1 MARLARAFLRP
12 YNEPIQIQHKRL
24 KLMVKNMITGSKGGS
39 SKTHTPK
46 ELEDNL
52 ISINKIKILLAVS
65 DGECDPNFS
74 LKNLYLDDVVVQNED
89 GTFNYENVK
98 AEFRPGTQDQDY
110 IQGFTDTASEVTVA
124 RDLTTKTPF
133 SISVTNKNLSAIRIK
148 ILMPRG
154 VTSEDDG
161 DLVGV
166 RVEYAVDMAV
176 DGGSFKQVL
185 SDVIDGK
192 TTSGYDRSRRIDLP
206 TFNQQV
212 ILRVRRVTPDSTTAK
227 VTDLIRL
234 QSYAEVVD
242 AKFRYPLTGLVYVE
256 FDSELFPNQIPRI
269 ATKKRWKLINVPS
282 NYDPVA
288 RTYSGSWNG
297 TFKKAWSNNPAWVLY
312 DIITSQR
319 YGLDQRELGVPIDK
333 WSLYDVGR
341 YCDQMVPDGKGGQ
354 EPRYL
359 CDVVIQ
365 SQVEAFQLV
374 TDICSIFRG
383 MTFWNGESLSIV
395 VDKPRD
401 PSYIFTN
408 DNVVNGEFSYTF
420 ASEKSMYTSCN
431 VTFDDEQN
439 MYQQDVEPVFD
450 TEAALRFGH
459 NPTSITAIGCTR
471 RSEANRRGRW
481 ILKTNLR
488 STTVN
493 FATGLEGMFPTIGD
507 VVAISDNFWSSN
519 LTLNLS
525 GRVMEVSGLQV
536 FVPFKVDARA
546 GDFIMI
552 NKPDGSPV
560 KRTISRVSGDGKTLE
575 LNVGFGFDVK
585 PDAVFAIE
593 RTDIALQKYV
603 VTEITKGDGDEE
615 FTYRVTA
622 VQYDPNKYDEID
634 YGVNIDD
641 RPTSIVDPDRLQA
654 PKNVRLS
661 SYSRV
666 IQGVSIETMHVS
678 WDKVEYASMYE
689 MQWRKG
695 NGNWHNTPQTAN
707 KETEVEG
714 IYAGTYSVRV
724 RAVSAG
730 GSASPWSAIVNATL
744 TGKVGEPG
752 APINLTASND
762 EVFGIRVKWGM
773 PEGTE
778 DTAYIELQQ
787 SETGK
792 AESATLLSLVP
803 YPQRE
808 YWHSILP
815 AGYTNY
821 YRVRSVDKIG
831 NVSAWTNF
839 VKGQSS
845 IDLDDIVGDIL
856 DDILK
861 SEGLKDLI
869 EGAIDQSEKI
879 KDAVESAKDSANK
892 IKNQAQAIIENALAT
907 DTNLRWTRVENG
919 KRKAEIGESFEMIA
933 TETEARI
940 EAIKKLRTEFDTG
953 ITAEITKVTKLISD
967 ETKARATQVSE
978 LKTEFTT
985 EIGKTNAK
993 VQKAQDAVTTESEAR
1008 AQAVQNLDAK
1018 LTKQINDAK
1027 VALNANISRVEQA
1040 VTDEAGARAEAV
1052 ESLKAQYKKDIG
1064 EAIKGAKTEFNA
1076 SIDKVNQAITSE
1088 EEARAQAVTSLDAKL
1103 TKQIGD
1109 AKTALGASIDR
1120 VDRAV
1125 TTEQQARAEAISGLD
1140 AKMTKLV
1147 GDTKTEINANVSRV
1161 DKAVAS
1167 EAEARAK
1174 ADTALSTRIGDTQAA
1189 LTQKMD
1195 SWVNAEQSG
1204 VMYGVNLGLK
1214 YKGKEYKAG
1223 MNLMLV
1229 GEGDNAK
1236 SQVLF
1241 SADRFAIIPSLSR
1254 GDLKTLPF
1262 VVENNQVFM
1271 QSTLIKDGTI
1281 TNAKIGNE
1289 IRSNNFVDG
1298 SQGWRIG
1305 KDGSSQFNNVIVRGA
1320 VYANDGYFNGT
1331 VYANRI
1337 EGDVMIAES
1346 ETIPFK
1352 TYDSVPGGDYEIF
1365 RINGENFDRQID
1377 TNLIVWCSCA
1387 QRNYFRLIVQT
1398 PGRGDVEYYYLDT
1411 GNDGGGRA
1419 FALRGFFIPAAGRG
1433 QQNRIIVRVQE
1444 SRKSTIKTYTPWVER
1459 EMGQKYN
1466 DVHNSTINNRNFIRE
1481 KTYIAAYRAGRRIIA

>member
-1 MARLARAFLRP
+1 
-12 YNEPIQIQHKRL
+12 
-24 KLMVKNMITGSKGGS
+24 MVKNVITGSKGGS
-39 SKTHTPK
+39 SKPKKPK
-46 ELEDNL
+46 EMEDNL
-52 ISINKIKILLAVS
+52 ISINKIKVLLAVS

-89 GTFNYENVK
+89 GTFNYEGVT
-98 AEFRPGTQDQDY
+98 AEFRPGTQDQSY
-110 IQGFTDTASEVTVA
+110 IQGFTDTSSEITVA
-124 RDLTTKTPF
+124 RDLTTKTPY
-133 SISVTNKNLSAIRIK
+133 SISVTNKNLSAIRIRV
-148 ILMPRG
+148 LMPRG

-176 DGGSFKQVL
+176 DGGSFNQVM
-185 SDVIDGK
+185 SDVIEGK

-206 TFNQQV
+206 SFNSQV
-212 ILRVRRVTPDSTTAK
+212 ILRVRRVTPDSNSAK
-227 VTDLIRL
+227 VADAIKL
-234 QSYAEVVD
+234 QSYAEVID

-256 FDSELFPNQIPRI
+256 FDSELFPNQIPNI
-269 ATKKRWKLINVPS
+269 STKKRWKLINIPS
-282 NYDPVA
+282 NYDPIA
-288 RTYSGSWNG
+288 RTYSGNWNG

-312 DIITSQR
+312 DLITNQR
-319 YGLDQRELGVPIDK
+319 YGLDQRELGIPLDK
-333 WSLYDVGR
+333 WALYDAGR
-341 YCDQMVPDGKGGQ
+341 YCDQMVPDGKGGT

-365 SQVEAFQLV
+365 SQVEAYQLV

-395 VDKPRD
+395 VDKPRE

-439 MYQQDVEPVFD
+439 LYQQDVEPVFD

-493 FATGLEGMFPTIGD
+493 FATGLEGMIPTIGD

-519 LTLNLS
+519 LALNLS

-536 FVPFKVDARA
+536 FLPFKVDARA

-552 NKPDGSPV
+552 NKPDGKPV
-560 KRTISRVSGDGKTLE
+560 KRTISRVSADGKTIE

-593 RTDIALQKYV
+593 RTDIALQQYV
-603 VTEITKGDGDEE
+603 VTQITKGDGDEE
-615 FTYRVTA
+615 FTYSITA
-622 VQYDPNKYDEID
+622 VQYDPNKYDAID
-634 YGVNIDD
+634 YGVNVDD
-641 RPTSIVDPDRLQA
+641 RPTSIVDPDRLAA
-654 PKNVRLS
+654 PKNVRVT

-666 IQGVSIETMHVS
+666 LQGVSVETMHVS
-678 WDKVEYASMYE
+678 WDKVPYASMYE

-707 KETEVEG
+707 KEIEVEG
-714 IYAGTYSVRV
+714 IYAGNYAVRV
-724 RAVSAG
+724 RSVSAS
-730 GSASPWSAIVNATL
+730 GSSSGWSNIVTASL

-752 APINLTASND
+752 APINLTASTD

-773 PEGTE
+773 PAGTE

-787 SETGK
+787 SETGSE
-792 AESATLLSLVP
+792 ESATLLTLVP
-803 YPQRE
+803 YPQSE

-815 AGYTNY
+815 AGYVNH
-821 YRVRSVDKIG
+821 YRIRSVDRIG

-839 VKGQSS
+839 VRGQSS
-845 IDLDDIVGDIL
+845 IDLDEIIGDIL
-856 DDILK
+856 DDILE

-869 EGAIDQSEKI
+869 EGSIEQSDKI
-879 KDAVESAKDSANK
+879 QDAVNTAKDAANK
-892 IKNQAQAIIENALAT
+892 IKNQAQAVIENALAT
-907 DTNLRWTRVENG
+907 DVNLRWNRVQNG
-919 KRKAEIGESFEMIA
+919 KRKAEIGQTVEMVA
-933 TETEARI
+933 DEKQARI
-940 EAIKKLRTEFDTG
+940 DAIAKLRTEFDKG
-953 ITAEITKVTKLISD
+953 ITAEITKVIRLISD
-967 ETKARATQVSE
+967 ESQTRATQVQE
-978 LKTEFTT
+978 LRTEFTT
-985 EIGKTNAK
+985 EIGKTNAS
-993 VQKAQDAVTTESEAR
+993 VQRAEEAITNESEAR
-1008 AQAVQNLDAK
+1008 AQAITNLDAK
-1018 LTKQINDAK
+1018 LTKVINDAK
-1027 VALNANISRVEQA
+1027 VELNANIQRVDQA
-1040 VTDEAGARAEAV
+1040 VTDEAGARAQAI
-1052 ESLKAQYKKDIG
+1052 ESLKAEFKKTID
-1064 EAIKGAKTEFNA
+1064 GAKKELTA
-1076 SIDKVNQAITSE
+1076 SIDRVDQAVTDES
-1088 EEARAQAVTSLDAKL
+1088 EARAQAVQSLDAKL
-1103 TKQIGD
+1103 
-1109 AKTALGASIDR
+1109 
-1120 VDRAV
+1120 
-1125 TTEQQARAEAISGLD
+1125 
-1140 AKMTKLV
+1140 TKLV
-1147 GDTKTEINANVSRV
+1147 GDTKTEINASINRV
-1161 DKAVAS
+1161 DQAVAN
-1167 EAEARAK
+1167 EAEARAN
-1174 ADTALSTRIGDTQAA
+1174 ADTALSTQIGETKAA
-1189 LTQKMD
+1189 LTQKLD
-1195 SWVNAEQSG
+1195 SWVTAENAG

-1229 GEGDNAK
+1229 GEGNNAK
-1236 SQVLF
+1236 SQFLF
-1241 SADRFAIIPSLSR
+1241 SADRFAIIPSLER

-1271 QSTLIKDGTI
+1271 QSALIKDGTI
-1281 TNAKIGNE
+1281 TNAKIGDF
-1289 IRSNNFVDG
+1289 IKSNNWDG
-1298 SQGWRIG
+1298 NNGWYIG
-1305 KDGSSQFNNVIVRGA
+1305 KDGWSSFLNVTVRGTI
-1320 VYANDGYFNGT
+1320 YGNDGYFNGT

-1346 ETIPFK
+1346 KTIPFRN
-1352 TYDSVPGGDYEIF
+1352 YDSVPSGDYEIF

-1377 TNLIVWCSCA
+1377 TNLIVWCSCY

-1398 PGRGDVEYYYLDT
+1398 PGKGDVEYYYLDT
-1411 GNDGGGRA
+1411 GNEGGGRA
-1419 FALRGFFIPAAGRG
+1419 FALRGFFIPAAGKG

-1466 DVHNSTINNRNFIRE
+1466 DVTNSSINNRNFIRE
-1481 KTYIAAYRAGRRIIA
+1481 KSYIAAYRAGRRIIA